1 MKKGLLTVLSL
12 LLFATA
18 AFAQTNTGRLV
29 GTVSDPSGVIPGA
42 TVVIT
47 DNQTGRER
55 TVVASDDGSFAVPQ
69 LEAGT
74 YTVKVTAPGHKG
86 FTANQVKIDTGREY
100 SLNAVLEVGDISANV
115 EVTAGA
121 DILNATNAEI
131 SNTVSPRQIQELP
144 LNGRNPLSLIQLQAG
159 TASNGAQSTSING
172 QRPSATNI
180 TRDGLNIQDNFIRQ
194 SAADTTGVQQAPSV
208 DDVAE
213 FTVTTQNAGAEQGY
227 GASQVQLTTPR
238 GQNEFHGAIYE
249 YNRNSKFGANRFFNN
264 AQGVYGPNDTL
275 VLAGL
280 AQAGAPRSPR
290 TFRNFNQFGGRIS
303 GPVLKNKLFFF
314 FNYEGLRDRQS
325 QSTLRTV
332 LTSSAR
338 QGIFTYRAT
347 CTTNCPAG
355 ITNGQLVSVNLFNLP
370 IGQVTG
376 QTTPVPTGINPVVQS
391 RFIAPMPV
399 GNSIESGDQRNTTGY
414 RFNQLAN
421 DDRNSVTTRL
431 DYDLNDRN
439 TFNAIFNWQKE
450 NQFIPDFGDNNGFTQ
465 IPAATGI
472 SPNDFY
478 VLAWRTTPTATLTNE
493 VRAGYV
499 RNFPQF
505 PTTQELQPNQFSQT
519 NIAAGLLAGFVTNPE
534 STYLFQGRKTKTY
547 TFQDNAEY
555 MYSNHSFRFGV
566 QYNIFRA
573 LRLNAG
579 GVLPTYQLAVGINTP
594 QISATQFATGS
605 LFPGGVS
612 TTDRTTANQLYALL
626 GGIISGQ
633 SQTFNVTSRESGFV
647 PGEGFRQDYAY
658 ENLNLYFADQWRL
671 SPQLT
676 INAGLR
682 YEVWPAVRERNGVL
696 TEVIIPS
703 GTDPRA
709 ALLDPNGGLQAIGG
723 NAGGEGRLF
732 NTDRNNFAPV
742 ISFAY
747 APNFKNKLLNSLMPG
762 EGRTVIRGG
771 YRISYFND
779 EFLKGSSGEGD
790 QNSGLRENAARSNL
804 NERVGAEGTIATPT
818 VLLPRTF
825 AQNNARLGNVLGS
838 VVTVDPN
845 IQVPMNHE
853 YNFGIQRELGWQT
866 AIEIRYVGAFSNNG
880 TRYTDVNPVD
890 IFNNGFLTDYLRAR
904 NNLALN
910 EALRQQQIAA
920 GQTPIAS
927 SAAYNPNIPGSVPLT
942 VFNNLGVLSSTIG
955 GVGAAPGQTLPNGQI
970 AGATGVAGNST
981 ILANLTGGTPGQLAI
996 TYAANL
1002 LSGSVPLLQNP
1013 NVGLAGLLTNSARY
1027 NYNGLQVEVRRRFA
1041 AGLYFQANYTFQKT
1055 LTNSPGTDQR
1065 RFEFQVDPRFDQF
1078 EYGRASYDQTHIFN
1092 FNSIYELPFGKGK
1105 HFFTNAGT
1113 WLNRLVGGWQIN
1125 SIVRLASGAPFAILD
1140 PRGTASTN
1148 ARSARMTANSSLSK
1162 DEIKKLTGIFYTPN
1176 GVFFIDPSVID
1187 PTTGRGANG
1196 IGTATFNGQVFFNV
1210 PPGEYGQLER
1220 NFLNGPT
1227 YFNIDASI
1235 FKNIQI
1241 TERVRLQLR
1250 AEAFNVLNNTNF
1262 GITATQQ
1269 SQSINSANF
1278 GRLTTT
1284 FSPRVIQFAGRIE
1297 F

>member
-1 MKKGLLTVLSL
+1 MKKAFLTMLSL
-12 LLFATA
+12 LVFAA
-18 AFAQTNTGRLV
+18 ASFAQSNTGRLV

-42 TVVIT
+42 TVVVT
-47 DNQTGRER
+47 DNKTGKER

-74 YTVKVTAPGHKG
+74 YTVRVSAPGHKT
-86 FTANQVKIDTGREY
+86 FSANEVKIDTGRDY
-100 SLNAVLEVGDISANV
+100 SLNAVMEVGDVSATV

-121 DILNATNAEI
+121 DILNATTAEI

-159 TASNGAQSTSING
+159 TASNGAQNTSING

-180 TRDGLNIQDNFIRQ
+180 TRDGLNIQDNFIRTN
-194 SAADTTGVQQAPSV
+194 AADFTQQTPSV

-238 GQNEFHGAIYE
+238 GENEFHGAIYE

-264 AQGVYGPNDTL
+264 AQGVYAPNDPL
-275 VLAGL
+275 VVAGL
-280 AQAGAPRSPR
+280 QQAGAPRSPR
-290 TFRNFNQFGGRIS
+290 TFRNFNQFGGRLA
-303 GPVLKNKLFFF
+303 GPIMKNKLFFF

-332 LTSSAR
+332 LTQNAR

-347 CTTNCPAG
+347 CTTGCPAG
-355 ITNGQLVSVNLFNLP
+355 ITNGQLVSVNLFNIP
-370 IGQVTG
+370 ITG
-376 QTTPVPTGINPVVQS
+376 GPTGINPIIQS
-391 RFIAPMPV
+391 RFLANIPL

-421 DDRNSVTTRL
+421 DDRNSFTTRL
-431 DYDLNDRN
+431 DYDINDRN
-439 TFNAIFNWQKE
+439 TINAVYNWQKE
-450 NQFIPDFGDNNGFTQ
+450 NQLIPDFGDNNGFTQ
-465 IPAATGI
+465 VPAAAAI

-478 VLAWRTTPTATLTNE
+478 VVAWRTTPNANLTNE

-505 PTTQELQPNQFSQT
+505 PTTQPQQPNQFSQT
-519 NIAAGLLAGFVTNPE
+519 NIAAGLLAGFITNPE
-534 STYLFQGRKTKTY
+534 STFLFQGRKTKTW

-555 MYSNHSFRFGV
+555 MYGNHSFRFGAQFNV
-566 QYNIFRA
+566 FRT

-579 GVLPTYQLAVGINTP
+579 GVLPTYVLSVGINTP
-594 QISATQFATGS
+594 QISASQFTNAA

-612 TTDRTTANQLYALL
+612 TTDRTTANNLYALL
-626 GGIISGQ
+626 GGIISAE
-633 SQTFNVTSRESGFV
+633 SQTFNVVDRESGFV

-658 ENLNLYFADQWRL
+658 ENYNFYFSDQWRV
-671 SPQLT
+671 SPKLT
-676 INAGLR
+676 LNLGLR

-696 TEVIIPS
+696 TEVIIPE

-709 ALLDPNGGLQAIGG
+709 ALLNPAGGLQAIGG
-723 NAGGEGRLF
+723 NAGGGGRLF
-732 NTDRNNFAPV
+732 KTDKNNFAPV
-742 ISFAY
+742 VSFAY
-747 APNFKNKLLNSLMPG
+747 APNFKNSFMNMLFPG
-762 EGRTVIRGG
+762 EGRTVLRGG

-825 AQNNARLGNVLGS
+825 VQNNARLGSLGS
-838 VVTVDPN
+838 IVTVDPN

-853 YNFGIQRELGWQT
+853 YNFGIQREIGWQT
-866 AIEIRYVGAFSNNG
+866 ALEVRYVGAFSSNG

-890 IFNNGFLTDYLRAR
+890 IFNNGFLNDYLIAR
-904 NNLALN
+904 NNLAIN
-910 EALRQQQIAA
+910 EAERQRQIAA

-927 SAAYNPNIPGSVPLT
+927 SAAYNPALAGSQPLT
-942 VFNNLGVLSSTIG
+942 VFNNLGVLSSTFG
-955 GVGAAPGQTLPNGQI
+955 GIGAAPGQILPS
-970 AGATGVAGNST
+970 GATAPSTGVAGNAT
-981 ILANLTGGTPGQLAI
+981 VLANLTGGTPGQLAI
-996 TYAANL
+996 TYAASF
-1002 LSGSVPLLQNP
+1002 LSGTVPLLQNP
-1013 NVGLAGLLTNSARY
+1013 NVGLAGFLTNSARY
-1027 NYNGLQVEVRRRFA
+1027 NYNGLQIELRRRFA
-1041 AGLYFQANYTFQKT
+1041 GGLYFQANYTLQKT

-1065 RFEFQVDPRFDQF
+1065 RFEFQVDPRFDEF
-1078 EYGRASYDQTHIFN
+1078 EYGRATYDQTHIFN
-1092 FNSIYELPFGKGK
+1092 FNSIYEFPFGKGK
-1105 HFFTNAGT
+1105 HFFGDATGL
-1113 WLNRLVGGWQIN
+1113 LNHLVGGWQFN
-1125 SIVRLASGAPFAILD
+1125 SIVRIASGAPFAILD

-1148 ARSARMTANSSLSK
+1148 ARSARMTANSSLTK
-1162 DEIKKLTGIFYTPN
+1162 EEIEGLTGVFRTAN

-1187 PTTGRGANG
+1187 PTTGRAANG
-1196 IGTATFNGQVFFNV
+1196 IGSPTFNGQVFFNV
-1210 PPGEYGQLER
+1210 PPGQYGQLER
-1220 NFLNGPT
+1220 NFLNGPS
-1227 YFNIDASI
+1227 YFNIDASL

-1250 AEAFNVLNNTNF
+1250 VEAFNLFNHTNF

-1284 FSPRVIQFAGRIE
+1284 FAPRVVQLAGRIE